1 MISPLSIYQHNLA
14 ANGFIQDDTQLA
26 AIGELDALF
35 KAIDSDDKALQ
46 QGKSIYLWGKVGRGK
61 TYLMD
66 CFYQACAAKA
76 QRLHYYR
83 FMQFL
88 HQRLNAHQG
97 NQDPLTLV
105 ADDLLSSHK
114 VLCLD
119 EFFVSDIGDAMLLG
133 RLMTV
138 LFERGMVLVTT
149 SNVEPK
155 ELYKDGLQRD
165 RFIPAIKMLE
175 ANLNIINMQGLEDHR
190 LANAN
195 GFAHYLIEQ
204 QCFGSDDLTDS
215 AVYQRFLAQAKLE
228 YPAELVEY
236 QLSLII
242 ESRTVECLAKVNDV
256 YLFGFEQ
263 LFIGPR
269 SAADYIAVCG
279 MASKIYLIN
288 VPQMGGQLNER
299 KVARGTEDTHNIN
312 QRVANRPFVL
322 AKGDDEARR
331 FISFIDEVY
340 DQKRPLVIGAQVA
353 LADLYLGGRVVFEF
367 ERAYSRIIEMQ
378 ND

>member
-1 MISPLSIYQHNLA
+1 LSIYQHNLA
-14 ANGFIQDDTQLA
+14 ANGFIQDDAQLL
-26 AIGELDALF
+26 AITELDSLF
-35 KAIDSDDKALQ
+35 KAIENDDAALQ

-97 NQDPLTLV
+97 NKDPLTLV

-119 EFFVSDIGDAMLLG
+119 EFFVSDIADAMLLG

-190 LANAN
+190 LANVN
-195 GFAHYLIEQ
+195 GFTHYLIHPQ
-204 QCFGSDDLTDS
+204 RFTSDDLTAS
-215 AVYQRFLAQAKLE
+215 EVYQRFLRQAALE
-228 YPAELVEY
+228 YPNEVVEHR
-236 QLSLII
+236 LSLTI
-242 ESRTVECLAKVNDV
+242 ESREVECFAKVNDV

-263 LFIGPR
+263 LFKGPR
-269 SAADYIAVCG
+269 SAADYIALCSL
-279 MASKIYLIN
+279 ASKIYLIN

-331 FISFIDEVY
+331 FISFIDEMY
-340 DQKRPLVIGAQVA
+340 DQNRPLVIGSQVA

-367 ERAYSRIIEMQ
+367 ERAYSRLIEMQ
-378 ND
+378 SW

>member
-1 MISPLSIYQHNLA
+1 
-14 ANGFIQDDTQLA
+14 
-26 AIGELDALF
+26 
-35 KAIDSDDKALQ
+35 
-46 QGKSIYLWGKVGRGK
+46 
-61 TYLMD
+61 
-66 CFYQACAAKA
+66 
-76 QRLHYYR
+76 
-83 FMQFL
+83 
-88 HQRLNAHQG
+88 
-97 NQDPLTLV
+97 
-105 ADDLLSSHK
+105 
-114 VLCLD
+114 
-119 EFFVSDIGDAMLLG
+119 
-133 RLMTV
+133 
-138 LFERGMVLVTT
+138 
-149 SNVEPK
+149 
-155 ELYKDGLQRD
+155 
-165 RFIPAIKMLE
+165 
-175 ANLNIINMQGLEDHR
+175 
-190 LANAN
+190 
-195 GFAHYLIEQ
+195 
-204 QCFGSDDLTDS
+204 
-215 AVYQRFLAQAKLE
+215 VYQRFLAQAKLE

-269 SAADYIAVCG
+269 SAADYIALCR

-288 VPQMGGQLNER
+288 VPQMGGKLNER